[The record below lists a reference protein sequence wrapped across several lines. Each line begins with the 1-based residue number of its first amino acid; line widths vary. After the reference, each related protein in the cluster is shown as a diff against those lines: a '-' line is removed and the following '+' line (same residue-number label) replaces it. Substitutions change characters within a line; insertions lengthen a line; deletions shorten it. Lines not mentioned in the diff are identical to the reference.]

1 MEYRLVLEHLRYVL
15 FGHVQTNETM
25 MEQTSADCDRL
36 DELLLPGVGA
46 DHRGQ
51 VGVLQELVHGA
62 LLT

>member
-1 MEYRLVLEHLRYVL
+1 
-15 FGHVQTNETM
+15 M